1 MYMHRPFIYLLT
13 TKLNYLKRS
22 ALFSNLT
29 WLNAIIG
36 LGLIGCQLMF
46 GALPNALQLTYF
58 IAMIALT
65 GIPHGALDH
74 IVAGVNDL
82 KNGKRFQIGK
92 FLIKYLFAIL
102 MYAICWIYLPAFSL
116 LFFLIISA
124 WHFGETDIP
133 NFNKKWLWNI
143 NRILWGSFV
152 LMLILLTHQE
162 DTEIIIM
169 RITRNTE
176 WIKQSWSFLCNN
188 QTAVLFSIGLPVVLL
203 STLNAI
209 QNKEQ
214 FSLSCFINLIIILAI
229 SIYLPLL
236 PAFAIYFGGWHA
248 IRSFEMIFNF
258 LKSHQEHKQMNIMGM
273 WKKTMPM
280 TILAALFFIV
290 ASFTW
295 SSIGITSDPLPVVF
309 IFLSVITLPH
319 LDVMNEMI
327 KNS

>member
-1 MYMHRPFIYLLT
+1 
-13 TKLNYLKRS
+13 
-22 ALFSNLT
+22 
-29 WLNAIIG
+29 
-36 LGLIGCQLMF
+36 
-46 GALPNALQLTYF
+46 YF

-74 IVAGVNDL
+74 IVANANNVKL
-82 KNGKRFQIGK
+82 GKSFHFGK
-92 FLIKYLFAIL
+92 FLLKYLIAVFL
-102 MYAICWIYLPAFSL
+102 YAICWIYLPSISL

-133 NFNKKWLWNI
+133 NFNKQWLWNI
-143 NRILWGSFV
+143 NRMLWGSFV
-152 LMLILLTHQE
+152 LLLILLTHQKE
-162 DTEIIIM
+162 TETILV
-169 RITRNTE
+169 RITSNA
-176 WIKQSWSFLCNN
+176 SWVNISWTFLCKH
-188 QTAVLFSIGLPVVLL
+188 QITILAAIGLPVLVL
-203 STLNAI
+203 SGLNALK
-209 QNKEQ
+209 NMEQ
-214 FSLSCFINLIIILAI
+214 FSFTSFLNLIVILAI

-248 IRSFEMIFNF
+248 IRSFELIFQF
-258 LKSHQEHKQMNIMGM
+258 LTTQQAYRQMNIMGM

-280 TILAALFFIV
+280 TILAALFFVI
-290 ASFTW
+290 ASYTW

>member
-1 MYMHRPFIYLLT
+1 L
-13 TKLNYLKRS
+13 
-22 ALFSNLT
+22 
-29 WLNAIIG
+29 IG
-36 LGLIGCQLMF
+36 LVLIACQSF
-46 GALPNALQLTYF
+46 WGNLPISIQLTYF

-74 IVAGVNDL
+74 IVANANNVKL
-82 KNGKRFQIGK
+82 GKRFHFGK
-92 FLIKYLFAIL
+92 FLLKYVLAVV
-102 MYAICWIYLPAFSL
+102 MYAICWIYLPSISL

-133 NFNKKWLWNI
+133 NFNKQWLWNI

-152 LMLILLTHQE
+152 LLLILLTHQQE
-162 DTEIIIM
+162 TETILL
-169 RITRNTE
+169 RITSNAT
-176 WIKQSWSFLCNN
+176 WVTLSWTFLCKH
-188 QTAVLFSIGLPVVLL
+188 QISVLSAIGIPVLL
-203 STLNAI
+203 LSGLNAI
-209 QNKEQ
+209 KHKEQ
-214 FSLSCFINLIIILAI
+214 FSYTCFLNLIIILAI

-248 IRSFEMIFNF
+248 IRSFEMIFGF
-258 LKSHQEHKQMNIMGM
+258 LTTQQAHKQMNIMGM

-280 TILAALFFIV
+280 TILAALFFVI
-290 ASFTW
+290 ASYTW